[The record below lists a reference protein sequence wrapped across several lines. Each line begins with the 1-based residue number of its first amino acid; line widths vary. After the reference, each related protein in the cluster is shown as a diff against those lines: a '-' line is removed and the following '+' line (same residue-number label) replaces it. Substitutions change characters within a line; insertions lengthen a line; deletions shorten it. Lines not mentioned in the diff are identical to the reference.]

1 MSKKVTL
8 RSCATKSK
16 RESHLTGGINREC
29 RKKFSLNLKRVWDPS
44 PKETWIKGLT
54 IKLKLSKLKIVA
66 KPVLPYTLPNKMKI
80 SCHLITN
87 VAEKEQLKK
96 RLSSITSLTKME
108 LHRN

>member
-54 IKLKLSKLKIVA
+54 IKLKLPKLKVVA
-66 KPVLPYTLPNKMKI
+66 KQMLPYSMPNKMKD

-87 VAEKEQLKK
+87 VAEKEQQRM
-96 RLSSITSLTKME
+96 RLSTIS
-108 LHRN
+108 

>member
-1 MSKKVTL
+1 M
-8 RSCATKSK
+8 RRA
-16 RESHLTGGINREC
+16 R
-29 RKKFSLNLKRVWDPS
+29 DPS
-44 PKETWIKGLT
+44 LIEIWIKGLT